1 MTLRVTDLALGKCPY
16 CFVHTTFIPTK
27 KKNIFICDHC
37 EDEVRQHVNC
47 KIHWYKFSEV
57 PMTGNID

>member
-1 MTLRVTDLALGKCPY
+1 MTLRMTDLALGKCPH

-37 EDEVRQHVNC
+37 EDKVRQHVNG
-47 KIHWYKFSEV
+47 KIH
-57 PMTGNID
+57 